1 MWGDVARPAMSVAV
15 VHCVFPPP
23 RQAVSCERDSKPQK
37 DCCDALP
44 MSNKCEFK
52 ESLSEISQTTE
63 VAPGAS
69 IHNSRWLD
77 PRHFLEVI
85 RVRGR
90 KCNACSFSLYY
101 LSYHI
106 PHVGYWM
113 SCQFCIYDQRRLGY
127 RWKMSFV
134 KQASVFLCL
143 CSWWWQ
149 FNLSKCCLLCFGEKW
164 FVSGFLWIIQRSFAC
179 FDLFVSQAQHSSTP
193 GGGNGVFQTGCVWKL
208 I

>member
-106 PHVGYWM
+106 PHVGYWIRNM
-113 SCQFCIYDQRRLGY
+113 SVLYLWPKTSRLLLEDE
-127 RWKMSFV
+127 
-134 KQASVFLCL
+134 LC
-143 CSWWWQ
+143 
-149 FNLSKCCLLCFGEKW
+149 
-164 FVSGFLWIIQRSFAC
+164 
-179 FDLFVSQAQHSSTP
+179 
-193 GGGNGVFQTGCVWKL
+193 QTGECVFVFML
-208 I
+208 LMMTV